1 MAQTKILIDT
11 NTYLRLAQSIHPLL
25 KNPFGK
31 NEYCLYILPDLYQE
45 YKKSP
50 RLKTSFAWVENE
62 DYVINRN
69 CKLGASKKQ
78 KIEIQRAYEFI
89 LEESYVIDS
98 TVSRVDIMC
107 LAYGYVLNYVI
118 VTE

>member
-69 CKLGASKKQ
+69 WEHPKSKKLKYKEHMNLFLRSHMLLTQ
-78 KIEIQRAYEFI
+78 QYQELI
-89 LEESYVIDS
+89 LCVWLMD
-98 TVSRVDIMC
+98 TF
-107 LAYGYVLNYVI
+107 
-118 VTE
+118 